1 MIQKTHQTAVIPV
14 RNQTLPGR
22 KILTMK
28 APKVTRNTTLRAI
41 IRTKKRA
48 ITMKKDNSLMAKNRE
63 KSIKKQK

>member
-1 MIQKTHQTAVIPV
+1 
-14 RNQTLPGR
+14 
-22 KILTMK
+22 MK
-28 APKVTRNTTLRAI
+28 APKVTSNTTLRAI